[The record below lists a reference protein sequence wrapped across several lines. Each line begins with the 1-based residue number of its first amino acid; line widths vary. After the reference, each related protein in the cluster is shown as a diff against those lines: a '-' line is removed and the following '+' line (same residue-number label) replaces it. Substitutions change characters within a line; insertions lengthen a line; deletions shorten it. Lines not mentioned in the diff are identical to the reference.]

1 MDYEQELF
9 AQRTPYLQWL
19 LEQEEGLDKNY
30 GKRQEELEGL
40 GKQIHRLSFS
50 SCLDSVQNVVCDSLK
65 PDDTTIYLFVKE
77 NGELSWAASFV
88 MLETFLADDQV
99 VFAYADEDY
108 KGSLKELYGIGDGEL
123 AEAVLAFG
131 NIEKGISHMRN
142 CDKKE
147 TGIYR
152 GMPWFKP
159 EFSPDT
165 LASFFYIGSI
175 FAIRGDKL
183 YNAISRYGKEIS
195 LYRLI
200 YEMFMEEVNTIFVN
214 IDKKKCW
221 HDVISRKIAH
231 IPIVLYTND
240 KLEDCNELPGLNM
253 LWNKENVILFKV
265 IQTQKNGCVSIIIPS
280 KDNVQVLE
288 TCLISLIKYTAY
300 KNYELIIVDNGSCDE
315 QKVYINKMIGRLRQE
330 CAAPQITY
338 LYEKME
344 FNFSKMCNIGAKAAQ
359 GEFLLFLNDDIEII
373 NTKEGGKWLDSM
385 LEYGKKIHVGA
396 VGAKLYYPIKQ
407 DCEKPLL
414 EGKNSVCYKIQH
426 VGITNMGIGPAHK
439 LGGVT
444 DQDNLYHGHNI
455 VNYNMLAVT
464 AACML
469 MKKSTFDKLNG
480 FDEELAVA
488 YNDVELCFRLYE
500 TGFYNVQVND
510 AVLFH
515 HESLSRGQDTSPEK
529 QKRLKEEKEK
539 LYKKHPLL
547 KNRDPFYSPNLV
559 QWKKDVMYNVC
570 YAFAYDKPL
579 KPIQSTE
586 QWRLNI
592 KRQYQK
598 YKKYSEEKR
607 LGEVQN
613 QHTKWN
619 ELMTKIHFKLN
630 GYDRSMLNI
639 DSIVFEDRL
648 AVIRGW
654 HVLTKYDNAYLNRKL
669 WLIRVT
675 QDKDYFKSYA
685 FAFAPQLRQ
694 DVAALFDNEKKKSNR
709 KQTRNTMLA
718 GIHLVVDTTELM
730 NGTYMLGVLTT
741 AGKKRFIAFADHV
754 KMLEVDN

>member
-9 AQRTPYLQWL
+9 AQRAPYLQWL
-19 LEQEEGLDKNY
+19 LAQEEDLDKNY
-30 GKRQEELEGL
+30 GNRQEELEGL
-40 GKQIHRLSFS
+40 GKQIRRLSFS
-50 SCLDSVQNVVCDSLK
+50 SCLDSVQNVVRDSLES
-65 PDDTTIYLFVKE
+65 DDTTVYLFVKE
-77 NGELSWAASFV
+77 NGELSWAAPFV
-88 MLETFLADDQV
+88 MLETFLADEQM

-108 KGSLKELYGIGDGEL
+108 KGSLKELYDIEDGEL
-123 AEAVLAFG
+123 VEAALAFS
-131 NIEKGISHMRN
+131 NIEKSIAHLHN

-147 TGIYR
+147 VGIYR

-165 LASFFYIGSI
+165 LASFFYVGSI

-183 YNAISRYGKEIS
+183 YNAIDRYGKNIS

-200 YEMFMEEVNTIFVN
+200 YEIFMEEVNTIFVD
-214 IDKKKCW
+214 IDEKKCW
-221 HDVISRKIAH
+221 HDIISKKITH

-240 KLEDCNELPGLNM
+240 ELSDCNELAGLNM
-253 LWNKENVILFKV
+253 LWSKEKV
-265 IQTQKNGCVSIIIPS
+265 IQKNGCVSIIIPS
-280 KDNVQVLE
+280 KDNAQVLE
-288 TCLISLIKYTAY
+288 TCLISLIKYTQY

-315 QKVYINKMIGRLRQE
+315 QKKYINDMISKLRQE
-330 CAAPQITY
+330 HATLQIAY

-344 FNFSKMCNIGAKAAQ
+344 FNFSKMCNIGAKAAR
-359 GEFLLFLNDDIEII
+359 GEFLLFLNDDIEVI
-373 NTKEGGKWLDSM
+373 NTKEGGKWLNYM
-385 LEYGKKIHVGA
+385 LEYGEKIHVGA

-407 DCEKPLL
+407 DCEKLFL

-439 LGGVT
+439 LGGVK
-444 DQDNLYHGHNI
+444 DKDNLYHGHNI

-469 MKKSTFDKLNG
+469 VKKSTFDKRNG

-500 TGFYNVQVND
+500 AGLYNVQVND

-515 HESLSRGQDTSPEK
+515 HESLSRGQDTSLEK
-529 QKRLKEEKEK
+529 QKRLHEEKEK

-559 QWKKDVMYNVC
+559 QWKKDVMYSIC
-570 YAFAYDKPL
+570 YQFSYDKPL
-579 KPIQSTE
+579 QPIQSSK
-586 QWRLNI
+586 QWCLNI

-598 YKKYSEEKR
+598 YQKYSEKR
-607 LGEVQN
+607 LGEVRN
-613 QHTKWN
+613 QHTKCSG
-619 ELMTKIHFKLN
+619 LMAKIKFKLN

-639 DSIVFEDRL
+639 DSIVLEGRL

-654 HVLTKYDNAYLNRKL
+654 HVLTKYDNACLDRKL
-669 WLIRVT
+669 WLIRMT
-675 QDKDYFKSYA
+675 QDKDYFKSYV

-694 DVAALFDNEKKKSNR
+694 DVAALFDNEEKKSSR
-709 KQTRNTMLA
+709 KQTKNTMLA

-730 NGTYMLGVLTT
+730 NGIYMLGVLTM
-741 AGKKRFIAFADHV
+741 AGKKRFVAFADHV